1 MGGERGQAK
10 VYFCRGTVV
19 QCLMRPL
26 FVIEPELATDTFRGI
41 ELESPCIPKYLD
53 SGHSCSALRTL
64 KDMLR
69 EVR

>member
-26 FVIEPELATDTFRGI
+26 FVVEPELATDTFRGI
-41 ELESPCIPKYLD
+41 ELESPDIPEYLD
-53 SGHSCSALRTL
+53 FGHGYSVLRAL
-64 KDMLR
+64 KDMLG